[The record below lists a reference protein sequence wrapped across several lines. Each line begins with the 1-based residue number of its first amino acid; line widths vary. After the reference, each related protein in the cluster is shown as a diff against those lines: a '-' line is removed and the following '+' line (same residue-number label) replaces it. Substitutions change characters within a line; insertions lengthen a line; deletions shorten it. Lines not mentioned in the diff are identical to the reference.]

1 MSKKEIS
8 LDEAIQRGINL
19 ALDNIEV
26 KAKITV
32 KDKDGN
38 IKGTF
43 NATKE
48 VDQDVISNHT
58 S

>member
-1 MSKKEIS
+1 MKKEFT
-8 LDEAIQRGINL
+8 LDEAVKKGINL

-32 KDKDGN
+32 KDKNGN

-48 VDQDVISNHT
+48 EVQKNVT
-58 S
+58 K